1 MLTPKQIQNLI
12 KKVCGG
18 ADMNISGINGSL
30 TPASA
35 IRVMETIPVEERTC
49 FYDVGAAQGIMVL
62 CARLC
67 WGYEVARGC
76 ELKTNEPV
84 HKPIF
89 DAAKKGF
96 EEKSGMT
103 LYASIE
109 YENFSSVPPDANV
122 VFVFNAGFN
131 AEDHHLIAREVIKSN
146 AKYFICSR
154 STTFNGPTD
163 VQDALEYK
171 FALLAKKKGV
181 QSGSRGR
188 VHAMYVLERV

>member
-1 MLTPKQIQNLI
+1 MLTPRQIQNLI

-62 CARLC
+62 CAVIC
-67 WGYEVARGC
+67 WGFEVACGC
-76 ELKTNEPV
+76 ELETNEAV

-89 DAAKKGF
+89 EAAKKTL
-96 EEKSGMT
+96 EKKSGMT
-103 LYASIE
+103 LSASIE

-131 AEDHHLIAREVIKSN
+131 AEDHYLVAREVVKSN

-154 STTFNGPTD
+154 STTFHSPGD

-171 FALLAKKKGV
+171 FALVATKKGV
-181 QSGSRGR
+181 QIGSEQ

>member
-1 MLTPKQIQNLI
+1 MSTPKQIQNLI

-35 IRVMETIPVEERTC
+35 SSVMETIPVEERTC
-49 FYDVGAAQGIMVL
+49 FYDVGAAQGIMIL
-62 CARLC
+62 CAVIC
-67 WGYEVARGC
+67 WGFEVACGC
-76 ELKTNEPV
+76 ELETNEAV

-89 DAAKKGF
+89 DAAKRTLEK
-96 EEKSGMT
+96 KSGT
-103 LYASIE
+103 THSASIKFNRFE
-109 YENFSSVPPDANV
+109 SVPDEANV

-131 AEDHHLIAREVIKSN
+131 TDDHYLVAREVVKSN

-154 STTFNGPTD
+154 STTFRSPDD

-171 FALLAKKKGV
+171 FALIATKKGV
-181 QSGSRGR
+181 QIGSGQ
-188 VHAMYVLERV
+188 VHAMYVLARV